1 MSNNSSIGARARRKA
16 ETRSRILAEAKS
28 LCAQRGFSRTRTIDV
43 ARAARVSHGSVFVHF
58 PSREDLMTAVVSEMA
73 REITDTLHER
83 VSGGGSLR
91 DVLAAHLAC
100 LVEHED
106 QIRWLIR
113 EAPVLPSGYLS
124 AWVGL
129 SSAVSFHIS
138 QAAEREMAG
147 GRIKQMPPHLLFNTW
162 VGLVHHYV
170 QNRDLFAPGRRV
182 LETHGPELLDHF
194 MNLVSAPG
202 ANERKGNRT

>member
-1 MSNNSSIGARARRKA
+1 MSIDSSTGLRARRKA
-16 ETRSRILAEAKS
+16 ETRSRILSEAKA
-28 LCAQRGFSRTRTIDV
+28 LCAESGFSRTRTIDV
-43 ARAARVSHGSVFVHF
+43 ARAARVSHGSGFVHF
-58 PSREDLMTAVVSEMA
+58 PSRENLMTAVVSEMA
-73 REITDTLHER
+73 REITDSLHAR
-83 VSGGGSLR
+83 VTGGGSLR
-91 DVLAAHLAC
+91 DVLAAHLES

-113 EAPVLPSGYLS
+113 EAPVLPAGYLS

-138 QAAEREMAG
+138 QAAERDMAK
-147 GRIKQMPPHLLFNTW
+147 GRVKQMPPHLLFNTW

-170 QNRDLFAPGRRV
+170 LNRELFSPGRRV

-202 ANERKGNRT
+202 ANERKGRRT